1 MHPSY
6 TLKVPAKVPAKDF
19 WSVCVYD
26 AKTRSIIDTGRPM
39 SALNSYMNLPVNKD
53 GTIDLHFGPTP
64 PASGEKS
71 WVKTKPGEG
80 FFMYFRLYGPL
91 KPFYDKSWKLND
103 VVKVK

>member
-1 MHPSY
+1 M
-6 TLKVPAKVPAKDF
+6 PAKDF

-26 AKTRSIIDTGRPM
+26 AKTRSILDTGRPR
-39 SALNSYMNLPVNKD
+39 SALNSYMDLPVNAD
-53 GTIDLHFGPTP
+53 GTIDLYFGPTP
-64 PASGEKS
+64 PPQGESS

-80 FFMYFRLYGPL
+80 FFMYFRFYGPL